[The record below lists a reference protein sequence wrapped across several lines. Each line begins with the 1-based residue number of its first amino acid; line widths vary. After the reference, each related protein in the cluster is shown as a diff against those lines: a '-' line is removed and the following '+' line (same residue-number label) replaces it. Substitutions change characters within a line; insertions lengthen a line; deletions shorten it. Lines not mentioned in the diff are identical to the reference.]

1 MLNDWFKNLAPLS
14 QPIRSKTKTKH
25 DLLTDV
31 FALFVLATCT
41 SIDWFT
47 GLSTV
52 FFVPSQSDKTKNCSI
67 IIIIIIIIAVV
78 VKLLIAP

>member
-1 MLNDWFKNLAPLS
+1 MFNDWFKNLAPLS

-52 FFVPSQSDKTKNCSI
+52 FFVTSPSDNFDFCFMTLN
-67 IIIIIIIIAVV
+67 
-78 VKLLIAP
+78 